1 MSRSVTLS
9 TMEYKDYYQILG
21 VKKDASKDEIKKA
34 YRKLARQ
41 HHPDINPNK
50 KNTNT
55 KFAEINEANEVLSDD
70 KKRKKYDSL
79 GADWQKYQ
87 NTEQKQGFD
96 WSKYGSA
103 GDGGRTYTV
112 HEGDL
117 NDLFGE
123 GEFSEFF
130 NNLFR
135 SQQGTRQARSKKFTF
150 RGHDYQAELNLNLEE
165 VYTKVVK
172 IITLN
177 DQKLRITLEP
187 GIKDNQTIKLKGKG
201 GPGVNGGENGDLYIT
216 LKIKL
221 HPVYKREE
229 NDLYMD
235 VPVSVYKAILGG
247 EQTVK
252 LLSGTIKLKI
262 PPETKNG
269 TTFRLKGKGLPE
281 YGKKSNYGDLYIR
294 IVLETPQG
302 LSKRE
307 KELIRELAQISGE
320 S

>member
-1 MSRSVTLS
+1 
-9 TMEYKDYYQILG
+9 
-21 VKKDASKDEIKKA
+21 
-34 YRKLARQ
+34 
-41 HHPDINPNK
+41 
-50 KNTNT
+50 
-55 KFAEINEANEVLSDD
+55 
-70 KKRKKYDSL
+70 
-79 GADWQKYQ
+79 DWQKYQ
-87 NTEQKQGFD
+87 SMEQKQGFD

-103 GDGGRTYTV
+103 GDRGRSYTV

-130 NNLFR
+130 NNLFG

-150 RGHDYQAELNLNLEE
+150 RGQDYQAELNLNLEE

-201 GPGVNGGENGDLYIT
+201 GPGINGGENGDLYIT

-229 NDLYMD
+229 KDLYMD

-247 EQTVK
+247 DKTVK

-262 PPETKNG
+262 PPETKKWHNIPHKRQG
-269 TTFRLKGKGLPE
+269 ISRVR
-281 YGKKSNYGDLYIR
+281 KK
-294 IVLETPQG
+294 
-302 LSKRE
+302 K
-307 KELIRELAQISGE
+307 
-320 S
+320 